1 MFLESEY
8 RQYSHTRTSRRKFT
22 LEAWTIRAFRVDGH
36 LAVTRILISI
46 EWFRLF
52 CLTNYS
58 MKSRFYIIMT
68 LVLLTSSCANKSVLT
83 SYSPIKGY
91 KYALIDDSKDR
102 GGDASLMNFRIQLQ
116 QAIQE
121 TYLEEVKDV
130 DVEKMTEEQKRKLMI
145 LQLSGSQ
152 TDNNS
157 VATINILDYTTEKVL
172 GSCNGIFGLS
182 FSSYGDMNGAIK
194 KSVRAFK
201 RAIK

>member
-1 MFLESEY
+1 
-8 RQYSHTRTSRRKFT
+8 
-22 LEAWTIRAFRVDGH
+22 
-36 LAVTRILISI
+36 
-46 EWFRLF
+46 
-52 CLTNYS
+52 
-58 MKSRFYIIMT
+58 MKSRFFIIMT
-68 LVLLTSSCANKSVLT
+68 LVLLISSCANKSVLT

>member
-1 MFLESEY
+1 
-8 RQYSHTRTSRRKFT
+8 
-22 LEAWTIRAFRVDGH
+22 
-36 LAVTRILISI
+36 
-46 EWFRLF
+46 
-52 CLTNYS
+52 
-58 MKSRFYIIMT
+58 
-68 LVLLTSSCANKSVLT
+68 
-83 SYSPIKGY
+83 
-91 KYALIDDSKDR
+91 LIDDSKDR